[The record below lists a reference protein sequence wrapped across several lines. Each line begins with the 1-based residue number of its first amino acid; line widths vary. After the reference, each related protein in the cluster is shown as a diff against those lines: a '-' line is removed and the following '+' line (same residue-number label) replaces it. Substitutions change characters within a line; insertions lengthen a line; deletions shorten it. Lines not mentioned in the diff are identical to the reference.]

1 MENLGGLQLIG
12 HRGAAGHA
20 PENTLT
26 SFRRAIDMGA
36 TMLELDIHLSR
47 DKELIVIHDHDIS
60 RTTSGNGLVESMTLA
75 EIQQYDAGSWMHSD
89 FQGEKVP
96 TLQQVM
102 EFTRQGISLNIE
114 VKTGEQIHI
123 GLVDKLLEMI
133 SQYDAADQIVI
144 SSFHREYLREIKE
157 KAPSIEVALLY
168 SGNVPDVLDEA
179 VREGW
184 EGLHP
189 HFPLINEKLVEGAR
203 QRGLA
208 VRAWTVNRADDMEH
222 LIQLGVNGICSDLP
236 DVLKS
241 VVAGLET

>member
-102 EFTRQGISLNIE
+102 EFTRQEISLNIE

-133 SQYDAADQIVI
+133 SQYDAANQIVI

-157 KAPSIEVALLY
+157 NDPSIEVGAA
-168 SGNVPDVLDEA
+168 P
-179 VREGW
+179 
-184 EGLHP
+184 P
-189 HFPLINEKLVEGAR
+189 FPLD
-203 QRGLA
+203 QRKTYGRGPA
-208 VRAWTVNRADDMEH
+208 TEPCSA
-222 LIQLGVNGICSDLP
+222 GVDS
-236 DVLKS
+236 KS
-241 VVAGLET
+241 G